1 MTQLEVELILTRN
14 LADCLAMPVSIVG
27 VDGSVLHYNEAAAK
41 VAGRPFE
48 PGAMK
53 LDEVVSMFCM
63 TDVDGRPLQASE
75 LVTAQALRE
84 RKPGH
89 RPLRMQ
95 GLDGVTRD
103 IELTSFPVEGQ
114 GQRLLGVVSIFWE
127 AGQRVDIPHTPGEDL
142 GRISRSVEMMLTRQL
157 ASYLVIPI
165 WIVGLDGN
173 INFYNEPAEDIL
185 ARRFE
190 EEGPMP
196 LSELATM
203 FQAKDQEGNQLH
215 TADLP
220 TTIALKEG
228 RPSHRAMRIQGLDGI
243 WRNIEATAFPL
254 VIRSGLLLG
263 SMSLFWE
270 EGAS

>member
-14 LADCLAMPVSIVG
+14 LADCLAMPVSIIG
-27 VDGSVLHYNEAAAK
+27 VDGSVLHYNAAAAK
-41 VAGRPFE
+41 VAGRPLE
-48 PGAMK
+48 AGAMK
-53 LDEVVSMFCM
+53 LDEVVSMFRM
-63 TDVDGRPLQASE
+63 TDLDGKPLQTSE
-75 LVTAQALRE
+75 LVTVTALEE
-84 RKPGH
+84 RRPGH

-95 GLDGVTRD
+95 GLDGVSREV
-103 IELTSFPVEGQ
+103 ELTSFPVEGQ
-114 GQRLLGVVSIFWE
+114 GKRLLGVVSIFWE
-127 AGQRVDIPHTPGEDL
+127 AGQKLDIPPTPSEDVR
-142 GRISRSVEMMLTRQL
+142 RISRSVEMMVTRQL
-157 ASYLVIPI
+157 ASYLVMPI

-243 WRNIEATAFPL
+243 SRDIEVTAFPL
-254 VIRSGLLLG
+254 VIKSGRMLG
-263 SMSLFWE
+263 SISLFWE
-270 EGAS
+270 EGLS